1 MKLLSTAVAI
11 CLALSYLAI
20 TAEGVQCNRD
30 GLLYKAN
37 RNTPSGNRIQSTTDP
52 ILQGFSVVEI
62 GFSQRSSSPQAPCD
76 WEGLI
81 EIALPT
87 PAPGGVQ
94 DRALGFE
101 FTHVQSLNDL
111 GFPSFHIGDSI
122 DNDAVTA
129 PSSTTHSAEI
139 FNVGRTLKVHANGE
153 PMSPTII
160 SPETDFID
168 LTESRDITIRVGHQ
182 FVEADNGAGRV
193 KSYTYPNQDSLF
205 SLDGSQPSIGVAD
218 YKVYLGMN
226 RIIKDQSP
234 SGKGLCNVEVYA
246 YTCN

>member
-20 TAEGVQCNRD
+20 TAEGVQCHRD

-37 RNTPSGNRIQSTTDP
+37 RDTPSGNRIQSTTDP
-52 ILQGFSVVEI
+52 KLQGFSVVEV
-62 GFSQRSSSPQAPCD
+62 GFSKRSSSPQAPCD
-76 WEGLI
+76 WEGWL
-81 EIALPT
+81 EITLPP
-87 PAPGGVQ
+87 PATASGGQ
-94 DRALGFE
+94 DRALEFE
-101 FTHVQSLNDL
+101 FTHVQSPNDL

-122 DNDAVTA
+122 DNDAVNA
-129 PSSTTHSAEI
+129 PSLTTHSAEI
-139 FNVGRTLKVHANGE
+139 FNVGRTLKLHANGE
-153 PMSPTII
+153 PTSPTI

-168 LTESRDITIRVGHQ
+168 LIMSRDIKIRVGHQ

-193 KSYTYPNQDSLF
+193 KSYTYPNQDYLF

-226 RIIKDQSP
+226 RFIKQQASQ
-234 SGKGLCNVEVYA
+234 GKGLCNIRVYA
-246 YTCN
+246 LTCI